1 MERRQTASG
10 GGRDARGRAADG
22 PLARGDVERLAEV
35 LKALANPARLRIVSI
50 LAGGERT
57 VSELCEISGLK
68 QSLVSQQLKILR
80 LSDIVEGRREM
91 PHIFYRLSEP
101 NVVGM
106 LGCLCRFEGAAPAR
120 RRAGQSKAVQ

>member
-1 MERRQTASG
+1 MDRTQAMNARAS
-10 GGRDARGRAADG
+10 RAKE
-22 PLARGDVERLAEV
+22 PLAGGDIERLAEV

-57 VSELCEISGLK
+57 VSELCELSGLK

-80 LSDIVEGRREM
+80 LSGIVEGRREM
-91 PHIFYRLSEP
+91 PHMFYRLSEP

-106 LGCLCRFEGAAPAR
+106 LGCLCKFEGGPPAR
-120 RRAGQSKAVQ
+120 GRRAERQKAIR